1 MQLIKQRILFGLAAL
16 GLGGTLVPEAI
27 AHSHRQENNAP
38 EVAARFEQAEVDSG
52 QFIAI
57 AAPVGRT
64 NGYQLLVV
72 EQRSNSRPCW
82 EEQGSQPTLVDPL
95 LLEFDFTGVCG
106 RSTDSNGYSIRA
118 GQQDLGLRYSLQVRQ
133 RNGELV
139 LMGIPMGGDRSL
151 PRLQLGRTRGPAD
164 GGFYR
169 IHLDPGWRF
178 TRRSYQGQGL
188 GHIYLTHDLT
198 LAQLAD
204 QPASPPSP
212 SVQDPVPTA
221 QPQTPA
227 QGSVTLQESDAS
239 ESSLETPNT
248 IEFGDDPRTMP
259 SGDDRSAPS
268 TGLPSLTP
276 EGANQES
283 LIYDEVEDQPFAAPV
298 LRQQF
303 PNSPLPAFR
312 DES

>member
-1 MQLIKQRILFGLAAL
+1 MQLLKTRILLGLATL
-16 GLGGTLVPEAI
+16 GLGGIITPEAI
-27 AHSHRQENNAP
+27 AHSHQETP
-38 EVAARFEQAEVDSG
+38 RTSEVAARFEQAEVDSG

-72 EQRSNSRPCW
+72 EQRSSSRPCW
-82 EEQGSQPTLVDPL
+82 QERGSQPTLVDPL
-95 LLEFDFTGVCG
+95 LLEFDFTGICG

-133 RNGELV
+133 RGGELV

-151 PRLQLGRTRGPAD
+151 PRLELGRTRGPAD
-164 GGFYR
+164 GEFYR
-169 IHLDPGWRF
+169 IYLDPGWRF

-198 LAQLAD
+198 LAQLVN
-204 QPASPPSP
+204 QPAAPPSP
-212 SVQDPVPTA
+212 SIQDTVPTA
-221 QPQTPA
+221 RPQTPA
-227 QGSVTLQESDAS
+227 QGSMTLQESEAS
-239 ESSLETPNT
+239 SETPDT

-259 SGDDRSAPS
+259 PGDRPAPA

-276 EGANQES
+276 EEERQES
-283 LIYDEVEDQPFAAPV
+283 LIYDEVEEQPFAAPV
-298 LRQQF
+298 PRRQF
-303 PNSPLPAFR
+303 PDSPLPAFR